1 MARSCLDR
9 GEKIY
14 TVAKLEQRPLAL
26 FRLASP
32 SPIQSP
38 TQTLPPI
45 GNGDL
50 TLSLG
55 YVVSISSLSPPPP
68 GAPPSHGH
76 LPPGA
81 PPSHGHLP
89 LEKMKTWPDSLAP
102 PTRSLINVRAV
113 GVGREDNPTQAQSEE
128 AQSPRCVCGMASFH
142 NEFRTSTH
150 KHKCTTHVHTHT
162 LVHTHPDYDITSRT
176 WIVLSYIT
184 ST

>member
-68 GAPPSHGH
+68 GA
-76 LPPGA
+76 L
-81 PPSHGHLP
+81 PSHGHLP

-128 AQSPRCVCGMASFH
+128 AQSPRCVCGMG
-142 NEFRTSTH
+142 
-150 KHKCTTHVHTHT
+150 
-162 LVHTHPDYDITSRT
+162 
-176 WIVLSYIT
+176 
-184 ST
+184 